1 MNAEQII
8 QTIQDAAPRRSDPLV
23 SGPYRHLVGLI
34 EAHVIGQ
41 PYFDQ
46 HPPHTL
52 TPTQWTLLRIG
63 VASIREGR
71 AAVALREAADR
82 LAAALQPVT
91 VEPTGTPE
99 RPTFIADEDDE
110 DSDTVELNAHSVPD
124 PVILPPE
131 QPGTYKQERAG
142 LPPASIEP
150 RFAPRPAHSRTSAGN
165 IGASRVQPPAY
176 TAQQADIVHDAPLPH
191 DDSPVT
197 LQRELPASAR
207 PAADEPRAI
216 RYDLCLSYD
225 EHDIRLGER
234 LERHLRQ
241 QGFQVISD
249 RLSQL
254 GSSTLEAVIRASLLL
269 AVVQTPAAA
278 RSASVQR
285 ALDHARRWNVPV
297 LALLAGDEKRSMLA
311 GAEAA
316 PRLDIRGGRYDAGM
330 RALLREL
337 RRRRAHLTN
346 SGR

>member
-8 QTIQDAAPRRSDPLV
+8 QTIRDAAPQRSDPLV

-82 LAAALQPVT
+82 LAAALQPVA
-91 VEPTGTPE
+91 VEPIGMSE
-99 RPTFIADEDDE
+99 QPTFIPDEADEDG
-110 DSDTVELNAHSVPD
+110 DTVELEAHRAPD

-131 QPGTYKQERAG
+131 QPGTDKQERAG
-142 LPPASIEP
+142 LPPAPVEP
-150 RFAPRPAHSRTSAGN
+150 RFAPRPAHSRPAAGYA
-165 IGASRVQPPAY
+165 GSERVQPA
-176 TAQQADIVHDAPLPH
+176 AHADQDAPLPH
-191 DDSPVT
+191 DDSPSMIV
-197 LQRELPASAR
+197 QPEPPASA
-207 PAADEPRAI
+207 PQDADEPRAI
-216 RYDLCLSYD
+216 LYDLCLSYD
-225 EHDIRLGER
+225 DHDLRLGER

-241 QGFQVISD
+241 QGFQIISD

-254 GSSTLEAVIRASLLL
+254 GSTSLEAAIRASLLL

-285 ALDHARRWNVPV
+285 ALDYARRWHVPV
-297 LALLAGDEKRSMLA
+297 LALLAGDEKRAVLA
-311 GAEAA
+311 GAEAV
-316 PRLDIRGGRYDAGM
+316 PRLDIRGSRYDAGV

-337 RRRRAHLTN
+337 RRRRARLPD